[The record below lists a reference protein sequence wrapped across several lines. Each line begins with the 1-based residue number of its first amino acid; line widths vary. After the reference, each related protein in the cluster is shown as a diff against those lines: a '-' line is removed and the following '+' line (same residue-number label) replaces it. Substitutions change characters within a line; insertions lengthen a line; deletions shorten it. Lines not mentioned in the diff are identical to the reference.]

1 MTILAEDDV
10 MRLAGALSPLQAQ
23 ALERMTRRRPCPVET
38 YLRLVGDARRFDLTG
53 EVAQDF
59 RRTFNGYY
67 GVRRNAVWRSHFYR
81 LFEKAKTVPAEFETI
96 LGELH
101 SKTDRIEA
109 SFVSKLLATL
119 DPELPVLDS
128 VVRAFLARHVP
139 VPRFGGADQ
148 AVIFHRYLTDTM
160 ARLATTSQ
168 ALEWSG
174 KFAQCFESVEGANKI
189 TTIKRLDFLIWAGS
203 R

>member
-1 MTILAEDDV
+1 MTFLTEV
-10 MRLAGALSPLQAQ
+10 NVTRLAGALCSLKAP

-38 YLRLVGDARRFDLTG
+38 YLRLVGDTKRFDLTG
-53 EVAQDF
+53 DDAQDF

-67 GVRRNAVWRSHFYR
+67 GVRRNALWRSNFYR
-81 LFEKAKTVPAEFETI
+81 LFEQAKTVPAEFETI
-96 LGELH
+96 LGDLH
-101 SKTDRIEA
+101 SITGRIEA

-148 AVIFHRYLTDTM
+148 AVIFHSYLTDTM
-160 ARLATTSQ
+160 TRLAKTSQ

-174 KFAQCFESVEGANKI
+174 KFAQCFESVGGANKI
-189 TTIKRLDFLIWAGS
+189 TIIKRLDFLIWAGS